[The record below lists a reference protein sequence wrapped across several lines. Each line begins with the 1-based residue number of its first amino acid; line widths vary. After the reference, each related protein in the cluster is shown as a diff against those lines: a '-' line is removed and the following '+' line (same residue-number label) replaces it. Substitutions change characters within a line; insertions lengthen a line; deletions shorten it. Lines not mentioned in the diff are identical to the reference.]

1 MLLNVYFQVS
11 DAFNKEDA
19 LDMGLMSARKLSA
32 HSATHGKF
40 NKRVNMVRVF
50 PFKSISWGSFHFLC
64 RLGTPC
70 APPFKLDFDPLPS
83 YRCPAFLFH
92 CLQAAALQPGTHY
105 A

>member
-40 NKRVNMVRVF
+40 NKRVNMVRV
-50 PFKSISWGSFHFLC
+50 C
-64 RLGTPC
+64 
-70 APPFKLDFDPLPS
+70 PLN
-83 YRCPAFLFH
+83 LFH
-92 CLQAAALQPGTHY
+92 GVASTSFAG
-105 A
+105 